1 MKYSRVVHAIDVS
14 GAPVISCP
22 EKPV

>member
-1 MKYSRVVHAIDVS
+1 MKYSRVVQAIDVS
-14 GAPVISCP
+14 GAPDISWP